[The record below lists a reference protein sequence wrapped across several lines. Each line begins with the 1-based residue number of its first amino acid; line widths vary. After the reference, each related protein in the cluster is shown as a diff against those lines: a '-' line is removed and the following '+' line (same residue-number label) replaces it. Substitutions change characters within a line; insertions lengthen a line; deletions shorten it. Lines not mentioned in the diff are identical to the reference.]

1 MDQDTM
7 KQLAQQLRKPEGEM
21 GKKVAEQMNSG
32 NELMNRTTLTYLNA
46 CANDSI
52 LEIGMGNGKFV
63 KDILAID
70 PSINY
75 VGCDYSN
82 LMVQEASA
90 LNASWIANKQ
100 AQFIQTTADAIPFQ
114 DKHFSKAFTVNTIY
128 FWEDPNK
135 ELAEIHRVLTR
146 GAKFVLTVRAL
157 ESMKSIPVTQYN
169 FTLYN
174 QEQLVHL
181 LTANGFKVK
190 EVVEL
195 AEPARELFNGTKV
208 KLDSW
213 IFCAEAN

>member
-82 LMVQEASA
+82 LMVQEASV

-100 AQFIQTTADAIPFQ
+100 AQFIQTTADVIPFQ

-195 AEPARELFNGTKV
+195 AEPARELFNGSKV

-213 IFCAEAN
+213 IFCTEAN